1 MVGRGTPEPK
11 RSGTSCKTS
20 NGNGGRTENPPA
32 LAVGSAK
39 KEIGDFIDTQYP
51 GQWSATASP
60 LTLPPPPDGVTPER
74 DCMFWYDMA
83 MSLSRQVEELKR
95 QLKYSK
101 LRRKKEDKNR

>member
-1 MVGRGTPEPK
+1 MQSKITFFFDNIDEQ
-11 RSGTSCKTS
+11 TA
-20 NGNGGRTENPPA
+20 NIIM
-32 LAVGSAK
+32 

-60 LTLPPPPDGVTPER
+60 LTLPPPPDGVTPEK
-74 DCMFWYDMA
+74 DCVFWYDMA

-101 LRRKKEDKNR
+101 LGRKKENKNR

>member
-1 MVGRGTPEPK
+1 MQSKITFFFDNVDEQTA
-11 RSGTSCKTS
+11 
-20 NGNGGRTENPPA
+20 NII
-32 LAVGSAK
+32 K

-60 LTLPPPPDGVTPER
+60 LTLPPPPDGMTPEK

-95 QLKYSK
+95 QLKHSK
-101 LRRKKEDKNR
+101 LGRKKEDKNR